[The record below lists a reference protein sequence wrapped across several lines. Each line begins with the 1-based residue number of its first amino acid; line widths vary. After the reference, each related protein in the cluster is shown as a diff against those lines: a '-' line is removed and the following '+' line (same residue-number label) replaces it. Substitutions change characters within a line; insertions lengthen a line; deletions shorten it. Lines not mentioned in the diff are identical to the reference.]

1 MQDAKA
7 YILLGVLIVF
17 LIVVVQNTQVI
28 TLRFLFWRL
37 QISQVPLL
45 LLVGVIGFTG
55 GYVVRMVQVARKKS
69 KGGSRETTTSL
80 HC

>member
-7 YILLGVLIVF
+7 YILLGLLVVF
-17 LIVVVQNTQVI
+17 LIVVAQNTQVV

-45 LLVGVIGFTG
+45 LLVGLIGFTG
-55 GYVVRMVQVARKKS
+55 GYVMRMVQVSRRRG
-69 KGGSRETTTSL
+69 KGGSRDTTSS
-80 HC
+80 HR